1 MTPAPVLDD
10 SAPVGYARPVESRQ
24 APTSVKGAMCRAPGR
39 PPRRHPAGRR
49 CARCQAFLSQYNEG
63 QACGLHAGPAI
74 DYNPRHDKHLPDR
87 IMRYLSAAYPSP
99 VDLAAALGTTDN
111 KAVHDAVVRL
121 RAGGRR
127 IEGCRPRGYRL
138 AEPPPAELV
147 ADGVTL

>member
-1 MTPAPVLDD
+1 MTTPPVLDA

-24 APTSVKGAMCRAPGR
+24 TPTPLRGTLCTPPGR

-49 CARCQAFLSQYNEG
+49 CARCDTILSQYNEG
-63 QACGLHAGPAI
+63 QACGLHAGPVVG
-74 DYNPRHDKHLPDR
+74 YNLRHDKHAGDR
-87 IMRYLSAAYPSP
+87 ILRYLSAAYPSP

-111 KAVHDAVVRL
+111 KAVHEAVVRL